1 MTRLGP
7 VALAAAFAAAGCGDG
22 VTVTVVHVDA
32 RPGVRDA
39 TSLSVELG
47 NANATLTQAFDL
59 GGRGFPTDFS
69 VTTPGRSGVLD
80 LTVRALDGDGAI
92 VGIAAAQTAIDPGGQ
107 TDVDVLL
114 APADFQV
121 NTDFAG
127 AQRTVFYFSSGGRQI
142 AATGDGTFTVA
153 FSDDCGTL
161 ARCDEWGRRFDATG
175 AAQTT
180 VIAASDAQFN
190 VNRSDIFGTDPAVAI
205 GSDGTMI
212 ATWTTQNEIVCSAIA
227 PDGSAASPVEVVL
240 SAGTVP
246 DHPGVA
252 AMGTNR
258 FLVAWQED
266 DATSGNPVI
275 RARLVDRTCTPL
287 VNPNGGDAGPFLVST
302 TSNPLPDQPAVAA
315 ADDGSA
321 AAIVWHAGQTLRG
334 RFLDGGATLDGG
346 DIPVLSV
353 APGDTLWGPQLAAID
368 GGWALVYGRV
378 TADQTLPHGRL
389 RPAPTR
395 SDRRPARP
403 RHRGH
408 PADPRRVLVAQR
420 REPRRRRDR
429 GRLAR
434 LRHRRRRRRL
444 RGLAPAGPSHRAPG
458 RRAGSRSTPPSAGDQ
473 TDASVAAL
481 PDGFAVAWTDGSMAG
496 PDQSETGIRARI
508 VYPVY
513 DDARGVSGAACGG
526 GSPCADGL
534 VCTADGDG
542 AARCHPA
549 CDPTGAPPQCPGGG
563 VCTDGACLF

>member
-1 MTRLGP
+1 MTRIGP
-7 VALAAAFAAAGCGDG
+7 VALAAALAAAGCGDG

-47 NANATLTQAFDL
+47 NANATLTQDFDL

-107 TDVDVLL
+107 TNVDVLL

-142 AATGDGTFTVA
+142 DATGDGTFTVA

-205 GSDGTMI
+205 GGDGTMI
-212 ATWTTQNEIVCSAIA
+212 ATWTTQDEIVCSAIA
-227 PDGSAASPVEVVL
+227 PDGSAATPLEVVL
-240 SAGTVP
+240 SGGTVP

-252 AMGTNR
+252 AMGTDR

-266 DATSGNPVI
+266 DATSGSPVI

-287 VNPNGGDAGPFLVST
+287 VNPNSGDAGPFLVSST
-302 TSNPLPDQPAVAA
+302 TNPIPDQPAVAA
-315 ADDGSA
+315 AADGSA

-334 RFLDGGATLDGG
+334 RFLDATATLDAG
-346 DIPVLSV
+346 DVPVLSV
-353 APGDTLWGPQLAAID
+353 APGDTLWGPQLTAIA

-378 TADQTLPHGRL
+378 TADQTLPMG
-389 RPAPTR
+389 
-395 SDRRPARP
+395 
-403 RHRGH
+403 GY
-408 PADPRRVLVAQR
+408 VM
-420 REPRRRRDR
+420 
-429 GRLAR
+429 
-434 LRHRRRRRRL
+434 RRL
-444 RGLAPAGPSHRAPG
+444 DPTGGQLGLDTVVTQPTPDAFSSPSVASRADGAIAVAWHGCGTDGDGDGCGVWLQLVRPTGLPVAGRVQVDTTA
-458 RRAGSRSTPPSAGDQ
+458 AGDQ
-473 TDASVAAL
+473 TDASVTAL

-508 VYPVY
+508 IYPVY
-513 DDARGVSGAACGG
+513 DDARGVSGAACDG

-542 AARCHPA
+542 ADRCHPT
-549 CDPTGAPPQCPGGG
+549 CDPTGVPPQCPGGG